1 MNNLAWLRK
10 QVNISLRG
18 LGNIVN
24 ISYTTLGDLE
34 KGERQFRQVHI
45 DALCDFFKVSSDF
58 LLGKSDTGIL
68 VELKQGFTSISKDDY
83 INYLTN
89 GELKEYIEFNSVWRI
104 PNDELETKLDPEL
117 NQDLKNTI
125 ISELNNLSKDDLEK
139 VLKFIKEFIK

>member
-83 INYLTN
+83 VNYLTN

-125 ISELNNLSKDDLEK
+125 ITELNNLSKDDLEK